1 MNTPASPEEIQI
13 PKTSGSERTAVA
25 HVAAFALSVGFDR
38 NRTEEIKTAVGEA
51 VVNAIE
57 HASPKE
63 PDNTVAVRYW
73 MHKSSLKVTVSSKG
87 QPFTPAG
94 AKPDMRAKIE
104 GRDRPRG
111 WGMYLMT
118 QLSDNL
124 EFGSDSESTFV
135 TLTFRLRHAHHT
147 THNA

>member
-1 MNTPASPEEIQI
+1 MNTPASPEEIRI
-13 PKTSGSERTAVA
+13 PKTFGSERTAVA
-25 HVAAFALSVGFDR
+25 HVAAFALSAGFDR
-38 NRTEEIKTAVGEA
+38 NRTEEVKTAVGEA
-51 VVNAIE
+51 VLNAIE

-63 PDNTVAVRYW
+63 PDNTIAVRYW
-73 MHKSSLKVTVSSKG
+73 MYKSSLKVTVSSKG

-94 AKPDMRAKIE
+94 AKPDIRAKIE

-118 QLSDNL
+118 QLSDTL
-124 EFGSDSESTFV
+124 EFGSDNESTFV
-135 TLTFRLRHAHHT
+135 TLTFRLRHAHHN